1 MTRRSTNGHTP
12 RIGGTQ
18 AVTRALAILDAFT
31 DAHPEWSLAELS
43 RARRLTKS
51 TTLRLLG
58 ALERERLVSRDRPG
72 SEYRLGPGAIE
83 LGARAQRSHSLPTV
97 ARPDLE
103 LLART
108 TRETASLEVLVGS
121 EILILDEVMGPH
133 LVARSPCVGTRWPAH
148 AASTGK
154 VLLAA
159 AREGN
164 VEPWPGAPVKT
175 ALRFESFTPK
185 TITSAQRFD
194 TELTR
199 VLKQGYATA
208 IGELEV
214 GYVAIGAPVRNH
226 LGRVVAAV
234 CLGGPSTRFTEA
246 RIPSLA
252 VRVRAAADRI
262 SRKLGDTA
270 R

>member
-1 MTRRSTNGHTP
+1 MPTPNGASRS
-12 RIGGTQ
+12 
-18 AVTRALAILDAFT
+18 
-31 DAHPEWSLAELS
+31 AELS
-43 RARRLTKS
+43 RARRLSKS

-58 ALERERLVSRDRPG
+58 ALERERLVSRDGPR
-72 SEYRLGPGAIE
+72 SDYRLGPGALE
-83 LGARAQRSHSLPTV
+83 LGARAQRAHSLPTV
-97 ARPDLE
+97 ARAELE
-103 LLART
+103 QLARVT
-108 TRETASLEVLVGS
+108 KETASLEVLVGS

-133 LVARSPCVGTRWPAH
+133 LVSRSPSVGTRWPAH

-164 VEPWPGAPVKT
+164 GEPWPGAPARST
-175 ALRFESFTPK
+175 MRFEAYTPR

-194 TELTR
+194 TELSR

-208 IGELEV
+208 IGELEL

-234 CLGGPSTRFTEA
+234 CLGGPSTRLTES
-246 RIPSLA
+246 RIASLA
-252 VRVRAAADRI
+252 VRVRGTADRI
-262 SRKLGDTA
+262 SRKLGDPG